1 MKTEKPKLSTSESAT
16 KTPLWQE
23 IPEDS
28 AETLK
33 GGFGHLAILFLS
45 LPGDPTTRRI

>member
-1 MKTEKPKLSTSESAT
+1 MKTERQKLFTSESAT
-16 KTPLWQE
+16 KNLLWQE

-33 GGFGHLAILFLS
+33 GGFEHLAILFLS